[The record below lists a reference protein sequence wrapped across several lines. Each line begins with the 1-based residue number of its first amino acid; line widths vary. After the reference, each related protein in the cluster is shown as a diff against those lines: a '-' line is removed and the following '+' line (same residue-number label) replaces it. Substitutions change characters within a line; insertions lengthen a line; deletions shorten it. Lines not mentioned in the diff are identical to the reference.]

1 MQQAVSA
8 EARSAPRDPFARE
21 RQEQIARIIDEH
33 GRARVTDLAA
43 QFGVSGVTIRR
54 DLFVLESEQRA
65 VRTHGG
71 AIALD
76 QGRAEVAFD
85 IRDRLQAAEKARIG
99 AIAADLVQ
107 DGESIVMDASTT
119 ALYVARSLKRRR
131 GWSHLTVITNGLR
144 LASELA
150 GFPGITVLMLGGRV
164 RWEALSVVGHLGDGL
179 FERINVQKA
188 IIGAAG
194 FTIDAGLTDV
204 TEEEAQIK
212 RAMVAAAREIVAVVD
227 HTKWGRTAIATFCRS
242 DEVTTVVT
250 DEAAS
255 PKMVAELI
263 GVGADVRRA
272 GASAAELADG

>member
-21 RQEQIARIIDEH
+21 RQEQIARIIDEQ

-85 IRDRLQAAEKARIG
+85 IRDRLQAAEKALIG
-99 AIAADLVQ
+99 AVAADLVQ

-144 LASELA
+144 LASDLA

-179 FERINVQKA
+179 FERINVQKV
-188 IIGAAG
+188 IVGAAG

-212 RAMVAAAREIVAVVD
+212 RAMVSAAREVVAVVD
-227 HTKWGRTAIATFCRS
+227 HTKLGRTAIATFCRS
-242 DEVTTVVT
+242 DQISTLVT

-255 PKMVAELI
+255 PEMLAELI
-263 GVGADVRRA
+263 DVGVAVRRA
-272 GASAAELADG
+272 GTAEVADG

>member
-1 MQQAVSA
+1 MGADAQI
-8 EARSAPRDPFARE
+8 APRDPFARE
-21 RQEQIARIIDEH
+21 RQEQIARIIDEQ

-43 QFGVSGVTIRR
+43 RFGVSGVTIRR
-54 DLFVLESEQRA
+54 DLFVLQSEQRA

-76 QGRAEVAFD
+76 QGRAEVAFG

-99 AIAADLVQ
+99 AVAADLVQ

-131 GWSHLTVITNGLR
+131 GWTHLTVITNGLR

-150 GFPGITVLMLGGRV
+150 GFPGVTVMMLGGRV

-188 IIGAAG
+188 IVGAAG
-194 FTIDAGLTDV
+194 LTIDAGLTDV

-212 RAMVAAAREIVAVVD
+212 RAMVAASREVVAVVD

-242 DEVTTVVT
+242 DKVTTLVT
-250 DEAAS
+250 DEGAS
-255 PKMVAELI
+255 PEMVARMI
-263 GVGADVRRA
+263 GAGADVRQA
-272 GASAAELADG
+272 GTSGIRPADV